1 MRSDNR
7 PEGTE
12 SCPRRFE
19 DLSFDEWK
27 NLYDAKPEQFEKCR
41 LKLINDLVE
50 SAPERTKGR
59 LKGLI
64 FQMEA
69 ESQRSKSLEAYN
81 MRLAAMMMDT
91 LGELKVQ
98 LKRLVGKDSRNT
110 VQDQIP
116 VKTATVLSFNRVT
129 EAGKDNS

>member
-1 MRSDNR
+1 
-7 PEGTE
+7 
-12 SCPRRFE
+12 
-19 DLSFDEWK
+19 
-27 NLYDAKPEQFEKCR
+27 
-41 LKLINDLVE
+41 
-50 SAPERTKGR
+50 
-59 LKGLI
+59 
-64 FQMEA
+64 
-69 ESQRSKSLEAYN
+69 

-129 EAGKDNS
+129 KAGKDNS